1 MPVRHVDTKEFIHT
15 ISRSPI
21 PAKNKHH
28 ASTIIVPLYVGTYLS
43 MYLPQPHFKNQLKTI
58 TIVPVWCIL
67 ITTADPSWSYSQQ
80 YRSIKIR
87 WAAGVDCG

>member
-1 MPVRHVDTKEFIHT
+1 MRLLASAILESFQNVGIVMQYLLMPVRHVDTKEFIHT

-58 TIVPVWCIL
+58 TIVPV
-67 ITTADPSWSYSQQ
+67 
-80 YRSIKIR
+80 
-87 WAAGVDCG
+87 